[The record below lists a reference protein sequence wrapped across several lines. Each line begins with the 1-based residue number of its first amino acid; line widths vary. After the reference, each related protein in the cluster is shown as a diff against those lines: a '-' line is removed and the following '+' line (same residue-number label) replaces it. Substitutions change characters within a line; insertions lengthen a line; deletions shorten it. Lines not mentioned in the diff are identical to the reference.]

1 MNGTVRC
8 LFALVTLL
16 VVGCGPVYETT
27 YDLTPPRSAEG
38 RLCASQCANTQQ
50 YCRRNCSLEMDQC
63 KSRARE
69 EGRREYYRYVQE
81 RREKGKSIDRSES
94 SFENTY
100 SCSEIACK
108 DECGGDFRNCHVN
121 CGGTVTPHRVCTAF
135 CEDHAAPAAASESLT
150 SPSRSA
156 PDSAAP
162 SSQPSSAA
170 SSLCRPNARVKVLW
184 EGEWYPAKVKSAML
198 ADGRCPIHYDGYGSS
213 DDEAVTPDRLS
224 K

>member
-1 MNGTVRC
+1 MHKAVLR
-8 LFALVTLL
+8 LFALVALL
-16 VVGCGPVYETT
+16 VAGCGPVYETT
-27 YDLTPPRSAEG
+27 YELTPPRSAEG

-50 YCRRNCSLEMDQC
+50 YCRRNCSLEADQC

-69 EGRREYYRYVQE
+69 DGRREYYRYVQE

-100 SCSEIACK
+100 SCGDSACK
-108 DECGGDFRNCHVN
+108 NECGSDFRACHVN

-135 CEDHAAPAAASESLT
+135 CEDRAAPSASSAP
-150 SPSRSA
+150 PSRSS
-156 PDSAAP
+156 PDQAAP
-162 SSQPSSAA
+162 PSQPSSAA
-170 SSLCRPNARVKVLW
+170 ASLCRPNARVKVLW

-198 ADGRCPIHYDGYGSS
+198 ADGRCPIHYDGYGSE